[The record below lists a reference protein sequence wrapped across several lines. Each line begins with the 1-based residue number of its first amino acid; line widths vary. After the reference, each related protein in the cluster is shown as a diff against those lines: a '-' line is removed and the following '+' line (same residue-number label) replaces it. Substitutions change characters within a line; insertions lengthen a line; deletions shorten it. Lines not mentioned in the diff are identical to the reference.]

1 MEVDVD
7 VADAVDAARTEL
19 ADLLAGL
26 DETQW
31 EQPSLCAGWRVR
43 EVAAHVALSTGPAHT
58 AVIELVRAGFRFDTM
73 IDRTARAHA
82 ARRSTAQLVAE
93 VRGLVG
99 QRRRPPGTSPVDPL
113 NDVLVHT
120 QDIARPLGIAHPMPV
135 DAAAAAAAL
144 VWSRGFPFHARDR
157 VRGLEIV
164 ATDVDFRRG
173 SGRTLEASI
182 SELLLMLTGRT
193 PVPATA

>member
-1 MEVDVD
+1 MD
-7 VADAVDAARTEL
+7 VADAVDTARTEL

-26 DETQW
+26 DESRW
-31 EQPSLCAGWRVR
+31 DQPSLCAGWWVR
-43 EVAAHVALSTGPAHT
+43 EVAAHLTLSTVPPLT
-58 AVIELVRAGFRFDTM
+58 AVVELVRSGFRFDAM
-73 IDRTARAHA
+73 IDRTARARA
-82 ARRSTAQLVAE
+82 AERTPDQLVAD

-120 QDIARPLGIAHPMPV
+120 QDIARPLDIAHPMPV
-135 DAAAAAAAL
+135 DAAATAAAL

-173 SGRTLEASI
+173 SGRPLEAPI
-182 SELLLMLTGRT
+182 AEILLMLTGRT
-193 PVPATA
+193 PVPAAA